1 MNSDTLLFDKR
12 NLHTLTFSRST
23 EAISTDIDN
32 ETVILNISAGLYSNL
47 NHMGT
52 TIWNILEKSTTFH
65 QILDQLVTEY
75 EVSRA
80 ECSRDLVTF
89 LKELYENNLL
99 TVQSPNETK

>member
-1 MNSDTLLFDKR
+1 MNPDTLLFDKR
-12 NLHTLTFSRST
+12 EIHTLVFSRST

-52 TIWNILEKSTTFH
+52 AIWNILEKSSTFH

-75 EVSRA
+75 DVSRA
-80 ECSRDLVTF
+80 ECSRDLVAF